1 MQLDSFEVVVVGAG
15 FFGAVIAEQAASRL
29 GRSVCVLDRRP
40 HIGGNAYS
48 EVDSDSGV
56 EVHRYGTH
64 IFHTNS
70 ETVWRY
76 MQRFTYFTD
85 YRHRVFTVAN
95 GRVYSMPINLAT
107 VCAAFG
113 RIMSPDEARAVIAA
127 EAAARSTI
135 C

>member
-70 ETVWRY
+70 ETEIGRASC
-76 MQRFTYFTD
+76 RE
-85 YRHRVFTVAN
+85 RV
-95 GRVYSMPINLAT
+95 
-107 VCAAFG
+107 
-113 RIMSPDEARAVIAA
+113 
-127 EAAARSTI
+127 
-135 C
+135 

>member
-64 IFHTNS
+64 ILDRKS
-70 ETVWRY
+70 V
-76 MQRFTYFTD
+76 
-85 YRHRVFTVAN
+85 V
-95 GRVYSMPINLAT
+95 
-107 VCAAFG
+107 
-113 RIMSPDEARAVIAA
+113 
-127 EAAARSTI
+127 
-135 C
+135 